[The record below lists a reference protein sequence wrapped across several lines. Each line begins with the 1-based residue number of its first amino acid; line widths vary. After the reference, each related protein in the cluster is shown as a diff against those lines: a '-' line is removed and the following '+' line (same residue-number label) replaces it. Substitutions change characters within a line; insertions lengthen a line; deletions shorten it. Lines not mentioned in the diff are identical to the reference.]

1 MSVTFGSVAT
11 LGNGAWCCNSG
22 FVGNMFLVFG
32 FAVTTVVA
40 ASGCIRP
47 FGISLQL
54 IGDANDGVASGD
66 GIDAVDGSAVIDG
79 CGIC

>member
-1 MSVTFGSVAT
+1 MV
-11 LGNGAWCCNSG
+11 
-22 FVGNMFLVFG
+22 LVFG

-40 ASGCIRP
+40 AGGCIRP

-54 IGDANDGVASGD
+54 IGDANDGVADGD
-66 GIDAVDGSAVIDG
+66 GIAIVDGSAVSDG